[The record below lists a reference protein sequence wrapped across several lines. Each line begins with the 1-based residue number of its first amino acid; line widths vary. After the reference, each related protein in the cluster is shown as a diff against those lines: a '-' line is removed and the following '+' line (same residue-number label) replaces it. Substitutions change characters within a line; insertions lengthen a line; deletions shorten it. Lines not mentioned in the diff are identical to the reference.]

1 MVRSP
6 DIGGILST
14 RAARGL
20 LPRPAMPTLDAS
32 LQHWFDLP
40 HLHDAQRK
48 AIVALE
54 RGGDVLVR
62 LPTGYGKS
70 MCFQLP
76 AVRAHAQGRGAT
88 LVVSPLVA
96 LMDDQVAALRSK
108 GIAAVALHGSLRGDA
123 RNEAYRQLDD
133 GPALIYA
140 SPERLKSES
149 FRRRVARRGLAYLA
163 VDEAHCISEW
173 GHDFRPEYQT
183 LGALRDG
190 FDIPCIALTATAT
203 KHVASEIARSL
214 DLADPEDIHASIA
227 RDNLTLSVQLRDGDK
242 DRIQACIDVL
252 KDAGFPTER
261 GRAIVYVATR
271 KRTRAV
277 AQGLRKAGIM
287 ADWYH
292 AGRTVGARQTAVA
305 RYESGAAKVLV
316 ATSAFGMGMDRPDV
330 RVVIH
335 AEAPGSLE
343 AYLQQ
348 AGRAGRDGAPGQCVL
363 LYSAKDALTQKRL
376 WGSRPGPGVQDAW
389 WALHEYAVGNRCRQ
403 AILGDWFGEQL
414 ASCGLCD
421 VCVDPDS
428 VRLATTAWK
437 AVRTEKRTERVEKR
451 KADLAVH
458 LDDNQEQAVVD
469 FVGALKRPVGRRLIA
484 LGLRGSKAKAAKK
497 RGIQNNPHFG
507 LLKGIPELAVLS
519 TIDSMLAD
527 GRLAKKGKKFPT
539 VWLPNKP
546 VRIKSTGPKKPRRG
560 SKGPLHDALRNYR
573 QRAAR
578 KRNWK
583 PYQVFPNATI
593 DAMLAQRPSTLE
605 ELGELPGIGPTRL
618 SRFGADLLD
627 ILAKPW

>member
-1 MVRSP
+1 
-6 DIGGILST
+6 
-14 RAARGL
+14 
-20 LPRPAMPTLDAS
+20 MPSLDAS

-40 HLHDAQRK
+40 SLHDAQRE

-76 AVRAHAQGRGAT
+76 AVRAHAEGRGAT

-96 LMDDQVAALRSK
+96 LMDDHVAALRAK
-108 GIAAVALHGSLRGDA
+108 GIPAVAMHGSLRGDA
-123 RNEAYRQLDD
+123 RAEAHRLLDE

-140 SPERLKSES
+140 SPERLKSTS
-149 FRRRVARRGLAYLA
+149 FRKRVARNGLAYLA

-203 KHVASEIARSL
+203 GRVAAEIARSL
-214 DLADPEDIHASIA
+214 DLADPVDIHASIA
-227 RDNLTLSVQLRDGDK
+227 RDNLALSVQLRDGDK
-242 DRIQACIDVL
+242 DRVTACIDVL
-252 KDAGFPTER
+252 KDAGFPR
-261 GRAIVYVATR
+261 IAGRAIVYVATR
-271 KRTRAV
+271 KRTRVV

-335 AEAPGSLE
+335 GEAPGSLE

-376 WGSRPGPGVQDAW
+376 WGSRPGPGAEAAW
-389 WALHEYAVGNRCRQ
+389 WALHEYAVGTQCRQ
-403 AILGDWFGEQL
+403 TILGDWFGEQL
-414 ASCGLCD
+414 PPCGLCD
-421 VCVDPDS
+421 VCVDPEP
-428 VRLATTAWK
+428 VQAAATAWK
-437 AVRTEKRTERVEKR
+437 AIRTEKRTERVEKR
-451 KADLAVH
+451 RADLSVD
-458 LDDNQEQAVVD
+458 LDDSQEQAVID

-497 RGIQNNPHFG
+497 RGIPGNPHFG
-507 LLKGIPELAVLS
+507 LLKSIPELAVLA
-519 TIDSMLAD
+519 TIDTMLAD
-527 GRLAKKGKKFPT
+527 GRLAKKGKKYPT

-546 VRIKSTGPKKPRRG
+546 VRVKSDGPPKPRRG

-583 PYQVFPNATI
+583 PYQVFPNATL
-593 DAMLAQRPSTLE
+593 DAMMRDRPTTLT
-605 ELGELPGIGPTRL
+605 ELGALPGIGPTRL
-618 SRFGADLLD
+618 SRFGTDLLE
-627 ILAKPW
+627 ILAKPR